1 MAPDCLVDS
10 NVYIDL
16 LRLRKDPAKCIGR
29 WADEAGLNLVIC
41 GMVRLEILRGVKD
54 PGVYRRVSAFMDV
67 MINVPSTKR
76 LWDAA
81 TELAWK
87 LDRQG
92 ITISGADAVI
102 AASALTA
109 DANVMT
115 SDGHFSRIEGLRVIA
130 PPAEWFSE

>member
-29 WADEAGLNLVIC
+29 WAGEAGLNLVIC
-41 GMVRLEILRGVKD
+41 GMVRLEILRGVKE

-67 MINVPSTKR
+67 MIDVRSTNR

-92 ITISGADAVI
+92 ITIPGADAVI
-102 AASALTA
+102 AASALA
-109 DANVMT
+109 VGASVMT
-115 SDGHFSRIEGLRVIA
+115 SGSHFSRIEGLRVIS